1 MSSLFLFN
9 FKEIFTY
16 IVLLNTDWE
25 IQAKAKASLDRK
37 NTTSK
42 KKKISTAGTD
52 HRFVMK
58 KRLFWNTREIPSDPI
73 EVSLLYAQAVNSV
86 VMLDELPVSEKVA
99 LQLAGLQAQVSLG
112 EPSNRPELYQV
123 KKIIIKYEKRQF
135 WANFFRTIF
144 IYSFKF

>member
-1 MSSLFLFN
+1 
-9 FKEIFTY
+9 
-16 IVLLNTDWE
+16 
-25 IQAKAKASLDRK
+25 
-37 NTTSK
+37 
-42 KKKISTAGTD
+42 
-52 HRFVMK
+52 MK

-123 KKIIIKYEKRQF
+123 KKIITKYEKRQF

-144 IYSFKF
+144 TYSFKF